1 MAEETT
7 ETKPIS
13 TIEDAVES
21 IVAPSEEPTEEVT
34 AQATGEVT
42 DETAQEVEAS
52 AETETEEVEEEEEV
66 EVEASDSD
74 DEDQEEPE
82 SQVEPETYSVKVNGQ
97 ESQVTL
103 EDLKQGYS
111 GQKYVQSGMQD
122 VANKRKEAENVY
134 VALNNERQQIAQ
146 IHQQLQNGGVAQPPT
161 KPSKE
166 LFEADPIGY
175 MQENLDYEEK
185 KANWDNQMA
194 QLQYVSQQNSVA
206 QQSARQAF
214 LREQM
219 QILQKDIPE
228 FADEKKA
235 TKLKD
240 KLVSTG
246 QKQYGYTAEEI
257 AQITDSRAIKVLND
271 AMKYQ
276 SLIAGKTKAEVK
288 TKGAKSVMKPGAKK
302 HATPDAKI
310 RSRKKA
316 KLRET
321 GSIEDAIGLI
331 TNV

>member
-1 MAEETT
+1 VAEETT

-52 AETETEEVEEEEEV
+52 AETETEEVVEEEEV
-66 EVEASDSD
+66 LEASESED
-74 DEDQEEPE
+74 DEDQEEDAGLE
-82 SQVEPETYSVKVNGQ
+82 EPELYSVKVDGQ
-97 ESQVTL
+97 EAQVTL

-122 VANKRKEAENVY
+122 VAAKRKEAEDVY
-134 VALNNERQQIAQ
+134 TALNNERAQIAQ
-146 IHQQLQNGGVAQPPT
+146 IHQQLQNGGVSQPPT
-161 KPSKE
+161 KPNKE

-185 KANWDNQMA
+185 KANWDKQMA
-194 QLQYVSQQNSVA
+194 QLQHVSQQNSVA
-206 QQSARQAF
+206 QQSAQQAF

-228 FADEKKA
+228 FADEK
-235 TKLKD
+235 TGQKLKD
-240 KLVSTG
+240 KLVSIG
-246 QKQYGYTAEEI
+246 VKHYGYSNAEIE
-257 AQITDSRAIKVLND
+257 QITDHRAINVLND
-271 AMKYQ
+271 ARKYQ
-276 SLIAGKTKAEVK
+276 DIKAGKSKAEVK
-288 TKGAKSVMKPGAKK
+288 TKGKKPVVKPGAKK
-302 HATPDAKI
+302 MATPNAKV
-310 RSRKKA
+310 RSRQQA
-316 KLRET
+316 KLRKT
-321 GSIEDAIGLI
+321 GNMEDAISLI

>member
-52 AETETEEVEEEEEV
+52 AETETEEVVEEEEV
-66 EVEASDSD
+66 LEASESED
-74 DEDQEEPE
+74 DEDQEEDAGLE
-82 SQVEPETYSVKVNGQ
+82 EPELYSVKVDGQ
-97 ESQVTL
+97 EAQVTL

-111 GQKYVQSGMQD
+111 GQKYVQAGMQD
-122 VANKRKEAENVY
+122 VAAKRKEAEDVY
-134 VALNNERQQIAQ
+134 TALNNERAQIAQ
-146 IHQQLQNGGVAQPPT
+146 IHQQLQNGGVSQPPT

-185 KANWDNQMA
+185 KANWDKQMA
-194 QLQYVSQQNSVA
+194 QLQHVSQQNSVA

-228 FADEKKA
+228 FADEK
-235 TKLKD
+235 TGQKLKD
-240 KLVSTG
+240 KLVSIG
-246 QKQYGYTAEEI
+246 VKHYGYSNAEIE
-257 AQITDSRAIKVLND
+257 QITDHRAIKVLND

-276 SLIAGKTKAEVK
+276 SIIAGKTKAEVK
-288 TKGAKSVMKPGAKK
+288 TKGAKSVVKPGAKK
-302 HATPDAKI
+302 HATPDAKK
-310 RSRKKA
+310 RSRQKA

-321 GSIEDAIGLI
+321 GSMEDAISLI

>member
-52 AETETEEVEEEEEV
+52 AETETEEVVEEEEV
-66 EVEASDSD
+66 LEASESED
-74 DEDQEEPE
+74 DEDQEEDAGLE
-82 SQVEPETYSVKVNGQ
+82 EPELYSVKVDGQ
-97 ESQVTL
+97 EAQVTL
-103 EDLKQGYS
+103 DDLKQGYS

-122 VANKRKEAENVY
+122 VAAKRKEAEDVY
-134 VALNNERQQIAQ
+134 TALNNERAQIAQ
-146 IHQQLQNGGVAQPPT
+146 IHQQLQNGGVSQPPT

-185 KANWDNQMA
+185 KANWDKQMA
-194 QLQYVSQQNSVA
+194 QLKYVTQQNSVA
-206 QQSARQAF
+206 QQSAQQAF

-228 FADEKKA
+228 FADEK
-235 TKLKD
+235 TGQKLKD
-240 KLVSTG
+240 KLVSIG
-246 QKQYGYTAEEI
+246 VKHYGYSNAEIE
-257 AQITDSRAIKVLND
+257 QITDHRAINVLND
-271 AMKYQ
+271 ARKYQ
-276 SLIAGKTKAEVK
+276 DIKAGKSKAEVK
-288 TKGAKSVMKPGAKK
+288 TKGKKPVVKPGAKK
-302 HATPDAKI
+302 MATPNAKV
-310 RSRKKA
+310 RSRQQA
-316 KLRET
+316 KLRKT
-321 GSIEDAIGLI
+321 GNMEDAISLI

>member
-52 AETETEEVEEEEEV
+52 AETETEEVVEEEEV
-66 EVEASDSD
+66 LEASESED
-74 DEDQEEPE
+74 DEDQEEDAGLE
-82 SQVEPETYSVKVNGQ
+82 EPELYSVKVDGQ
-97 ESQVTL
+97 EAQVTL

-122 VANKRKEAENVY
+122 VAAKRKEAEDVY
-134 VALNNERQQIAQ
+134 TALNNERAQIAQ

-185 KANWDNQMA
+185 KANWDKQMA
-194 QLQYVSQQNSVA
+194 QLQHVSQQNSVA

-228 FADEKKA
+228 FADEK
-235 TKLKD
+235 TGQKLKD
-240 KLVSTG
+240 KLVSIG
-246 QKQYGYTAEEI
+246 VKHYGYSNAEIE
-257 AQITDSRAIKVLND
+257 QITDHRAINVLND
-271 AMKYQ
+271 ARKYQ
-276 SLIAGKTKAEVK
+276 DIKAGKSKAEVK
-288 TKGAKSVMKPGAKK
+288 TKGKKPVVKPGAKK
-302 HATPDAKI
+302 MATPNAKV
-310 RSRKKA
+310 RSRQQA
-316 KLRET
+316 KLRKT
-321 GSIEDAIGLI
+321 GNMEDAISLI

>member
-52 AETETEEVEEEEEV
+52 AETETEEVVEEEEV
-66 EVEASDSD
+66 LEASESED
-74 DEDQEEPE
+74 DEDQEEDAGLE
-82 SQVEPETYSVKVNGQ
+82 EPELYSVKVDGQ
-97 ESQVTL
+97 EAQVTL

-122 VANKRKEAENVY
+122 VAAKRKEAEDVY
-134 VALNNERQQIAQ
+134 TALNNERQQLAQ

-185 KANWDNQMA
+185 KANWDKQMA

-228 FADEKKA
+228 FADEK
-235 TKLKD
+235 TGQKLKD
-240 KLVSTG
+240 KLVSIG
-246 QKQYGYTAEEI
+246 VKHYGYSNAEIE
-257 AQITDSRAIKVLND
+257 QITDHRAINVLND
-271 AMKYQ
+271 ARKYQ
-276 SLIAGKTKAEVK
+276 DIKAGKSKAEVK
-288 TKGAKSVMKPGAKK
+288 TKGKKPVVKPGAKK
-302 HATPDAKI
+302 MATPNAKV
-310 RSRKKA
+310 RSRQQA
-316 KLRET
+316 KLRKT
-321 GSIEDAIGLI
+321 GNMEDAISLI

>member
-1 MAEETT
+1 MAQEEST
-7 ETKPIS
+7 ETKITDIDS
-13 TIEDAVES
+13 AVSS
-21 IVAPSEEPTEEVT
+21 IVEPVEEPTEEVT
-34 AQATGEVT
+34 TQTTELGSPP
-42 DETAQEVEAS
+42 DETEVEAS
-52 AETETEEVEEEEEV
+52 AELETEEVEEEEEV

-74 DEDQEEPE
+74 DEDQEEYE

-103 EDLKQGYS
+103 DDLKQGYS
-111 GQKYVQSGMQD
+111 GQKFVQQGMQD

-134 VALNNERQQIAQ
+134 EALNNERQQLAQ

-185 KANWDNQMA
+185 KANWDKQMA
-194 QLQYVSQQNSVA
+194 QLQHVSQQNSVA

-228 FADEKKA
+228 FADEK
-235 TKLKD
+235 TGQKLKD
-240 KLVSTG
+240 KLVSIG
-246 QKQYGYTAEEI
+246 VKHYGYSNAEIE
-257 AQITDSRAIKVLND
+257 QITDHRAINVLND
-271 AMKYQ
+271 ARKYQ
-276 SLIAGKTKAEVK
+276 DIKAGKSKAEVK
-288 TKGAKSVMKPGAKK
+288 TKGKKPVVKPGAKK
-302 HATPDAKI
+302 MATPNAKV
-310 RSRKKA
+310 RSRQQA
-316 KLRET
+316 KLRKT
-321 GSIEDAIGLI
+321 GNMEDAISLI